1 MNRVAPAA
9 ELADAFAGAA
19 DPIRNDG
26 PGSGTRGSGM
36 NLHAPA
42 PVDVVSLK
50 RRVGQEIGM
59 SAWHEISQSMIDR
72 FADVT
77 SDHQFI
83 HVDPAR
89 AAAEAPFGG
98 TIAHGFLTLSL
109 LSVMAQEALPPI
121 EGRVMGVNYGFDRV
135 RFVSPVRSGARV
147 RGRFRLAGVK
157 ERSAGEISLHHHV
170 TVEIAGDRKPALAA
184 DWITLA
190 VLG

>member
-1 MNRVAPAA
+1 
-9 ELADAFAGAA
+9 
-19 DPIRNDG
+19 
-26 PGSGTRGSGM
+26 M
-36 NLHAPA
+36 NLHVASPA
-42 PVDVVSLK
+42 DVESLK
-50 RRVGQEIGM
+50 RRVGEEIGV
-59 SAWHEISQSMIDR
+59 SAWHEIGQAMIDR

-98 TIAHGFLTLSL
+98 TVAHGFLTLSL

-121 EGRVMGVNYGFDRV
+121 AGQVMGVNYGFDRV
-135 RFVSPVRSGARV
+135 RFVAPARAGARV
-147 RGRFRLAGVK
+147 RGRFRLTEVK
-157 ERSAGEISLHHHV
+157 ERSASEISLHHHV
-170 TVEIAGDRKPALAA
+170 TVEMEGFEKPALAA

>member
-1 MNRVAPAA
+1 MDLHMAAPA
-9 ELADAFAGAA
+9 
-19 DPIRNDG
+19 
-26 PGSGTRGSGM
+26 
-36 NLHAPA
+36 
-42 PVDVVSLK
+42 DVESLK
-50 RRVGQEIGM
+50 RRVGEEIGM
-59 SAWHEISQSMIDR
+59 SAWHEISQDMIDR

-83 HVDPAR
+83 HVDPVR

-98 TIAHGFLTLSL
+98 TVAHGFLTLSL
-109 LSVMAQEALPPI
+109 LSVMAREALPSI
-121 EGRVMGVNYGFDRV
+121 EGQVMGVNYGFDRV

-147 RGRFRLAGVK
+147 RGRFRLTAVQ

-170 TVEIAGDRKPALAA
+170 TVEIDGDEKPALAA

>member
-1 MNRVAPAA
+1 
-9 ELADAFAGAA
+9 
-19 DPIRNDG
+19 
-26 PGSGTRGSGM
+26 
-36 NLHAPA
+36 
-42 PVDVVSLK
+42 
-50 RRVGQEIGM
+50 M
-59 SAWHEISQSMIDR
+59 SAWHEISQAMIDR

-109 LSVMAQEALPPI
+109 LSVMAKEALPPI
-121 EGRVMGVNYGFDRV
+121 KGQVMGVNYGFDRV

-147 RGRFRLAGVK
+147 RGRFRLIEVK

-170 TVEIAGDRKPALAA
+170 TVEVAGDGKPALAA
-184 DWITLA
+184 DWITLV
-190 VLG
+190 VL